1 VLGDDLIE
9 LLGERI
15 PADHARQALADDYLV
30 GQYARVAAAGEG
42 ERVLDLGCGAG
53 DSVEQFRSLNPGVS
67 WVGVDVERSPEVA
80 ARTRADAEFRTFD
93 GRSIPAGDGAAD
105 WVYCKQ
111 VLEHV
116 AEPAPLIADVARV
129 LRPGGWFAGSTSQL
143 EPYHSLSTGNITPY
157 GLMGL
162 LEAAG
167 MELVEVRPGIDAVT
181 LIAHRAMGMPGF
193 TRRYWARE
201 SPLNRAIGLAARG
214 GRLDTRQAN
223 AIKLIFCAQYA
234 FLARRPGP
242 R

>member
-1 VLGDDLIE
+1 MLGDDLIE

-15 PADHARQALADDYLV
+15 PADHARQVLADDYLV
-30 GQYARVAAAGEG
+30 GRYAQLAAGG
-42 ERVLDLGCGAG
+42 DGDRVLDLGCGAG
-53 DSVEQFRSLNPGVS
+53 DSVEQFSSLNPGVR
-67 WVGVDVERSPEVA
+67 WVGVDVEASPEVA
-80 ARTRADAEFRTFD
+80 ARTRTDAEFRTFD
-93 GRSIPAGDGAAD
+93 GRSIPADDGSVD

-116 AEPAPLIADVARV
+116 PEPAPLIADVARV
-129 LRPGGWFAGSTSQL
+129 LRPGGVFAGSTSQL

-157 GLMGL
+157 GLMRL
-162 LEAAG
+162 VEAAG

-181 LIAHRAMGMPGF
+181 LIAHRGLGMPAF

-214 GRLDTRQAN
+214 RRLSTRQTN

-234 FLARRPGP
+234 FLARRISLP
-242 R
+242 